1 MIYYFGKFKNISL
14 LKSNL
19 STKEKEKEIK
29 AKKQKEKENID
40 IIKSKYLPDSKP
52 IYITVKDH
60 NIEQFIYDLEKA
72 VFC

>member
-1 MIYYFGKFKNISL
+1 MIYYFGTFKNTSL

-19 STKEKEKEIK
+19 TSKEKEIK